1 AKFWVHVD
9 QEEQLRRFQAR
20 EQNPRKQWKLN
31 EEDWRNREKWKLYED
46 AVNEMFLRTHAPKSP
61 WTLIEGNCKRFA
73 RIKALDVVIA
83 AIERGIADKSR

>member
-1 AKFWVHVD
+1 
-9 QEEQLRRFQAR
+9 
-20 EQNPRKQWKLN
+20 
-31 EEDWRNREKWKLYED
+31 
-46 AVNEMFLRTHAPKSP
+46 MFLRTHAPKSP